1 MTMRI
6 LLFLFSL
13 LVSLAHADE
22 FLDPAVA
29 FKPSVRALDGQTLE
43 VSYEIAKGYY
53 LYRDKFRVVADGDAA
68 TLGEPVLPKGKEK
81 NDDNF
86 GKVEVYYKDAKIMP
100 QQVLMYTQ
108 RMCKSNCTN
117 CF

>member
-1 MTMRI
+1 MTMR
-6 LLFLFSL
+6 LFLFLFSL

-43 VSYEIAKGYY
+43 VSYAIAKGYY
-53 LYRDKFRVVADGDAA
+53 LYRDKFRVVVDGDAA

-86 GKVEVYYKDAKIMP
+86 GKVEVYYKAVAFRVPVDRISSGPLALNLT
-100 QQVLMYTQ
+100 VT
-108 RMCKSNCTN
+108 S
-117 CF
+117 

>member
-22 FLDPAVA
+22 FLDPAIA

-53 LYRDKFRVVADGDAA
+53 LYRDKFRFAVDGDSV
-68 TLGEPVLPKGKEK
+68 TLGTPVFPKGKEK
-81 NDDNF
+81 DDENF
-86 GKVEVYYKDAKIMP
+86 GKVEVFYKAVAFRVPVERNASGTLPLIE
-100 QQVLMYTQ
+100 
-108 RMCKSNCTN
+108 
-117 CF
+117 